1 MNDNP
6 YEKLQVPEDA
16 SFEQIQEARDL
27 LLQTHYGDDRLR
39 TEIEAAY
46 DAILMERLRLR
57 QEGKIKVPERIRYA
71 ERLAEQ
77 APQKNAR
84 TPAHPAV
91 TWGRQQLDLPKMRG
105 LLITTGV
112 FAGLAILGIYAGSTD
127 SLALVLS
134 LGVTFNIVWI
144 SRKEQRLGRAFLL
157 TLIALVVGAGMAAL
171 LLNLGVLPLA
181 LGTEEAVSLA
191 VFVTF
196 WLVSNFLR

>member
-16 SFEQIQEARDL
+16 SFERIQEARDL

-77 APQKNAR
+77 TPQKNAR
-84 TPAHPAV
+84 TPAHPAMI
-91 TWGRQQLDLPKMRG
+91 WGRQQLDLPKMRG
-105 LLITTGV
+105 LLVTSGV
-112 FAGLAILGIYAGSTD
+112 FAGLAVLGIYAGSTD
-127 SLALVLS
+127 ALALVLS

-157 TLIALVVGAGMAAL
+157 TLIALVVGAGIAAL
-171 LLNLGVLPLA
+171 LLNLGVLPLT

-191 VFVTF
+191 VFLTF